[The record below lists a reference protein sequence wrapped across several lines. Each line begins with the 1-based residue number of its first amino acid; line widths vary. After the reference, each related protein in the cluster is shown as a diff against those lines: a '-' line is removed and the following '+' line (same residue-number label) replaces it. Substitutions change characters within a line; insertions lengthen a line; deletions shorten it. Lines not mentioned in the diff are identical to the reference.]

1 MDFGGS
7 KTSVEVIKEAAFGE
21 TYFRSIY
28 SNVNGKWYKKSWKE
42 FNQLKNIDQKYDRS
56 DYYDLRVNKSGIS
69 LMFWENMSWINK
81 IDLYGWFQWYFSY
94 WLGRRLEDDERQ
106 INRWK
111 KLWEGLERNQLR

>member
-7 KTSVEVIKEAAFGE
+7 KTPVEVIKEAAFGE

-69 LMFWENMSWINK
+69 LIFWENKSWINK
-81 IDLYGWFQWYFSY
+81 IDHYGWFQWYFSY
-94 WLGRRLEDDERQ
+94 LLGRRLEDDERQ

-111 KLWEGLERNQLR
+111 KLWEGLERN